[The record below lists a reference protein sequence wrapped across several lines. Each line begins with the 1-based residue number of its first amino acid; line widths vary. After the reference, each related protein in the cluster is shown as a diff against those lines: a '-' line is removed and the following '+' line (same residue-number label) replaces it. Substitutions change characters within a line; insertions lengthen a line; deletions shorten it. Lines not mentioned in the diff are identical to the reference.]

1 MMNLLKLVSRIAIAD
16 GDLDEAE
23 IHDLSET
30 ALACGAHLNLTV
42 SAEVME
48 EMMGWLNVWKSNLE
62 EDKEAFMAENT
73 VEFERTI
80 EEVNVQCSDGEKRQ
94 IVRLCQIVA
103 ASDGVVE
110 ESEQNLLDALKKGLI
125 LDE

>member
-1 MMNLLKLVSRIAIAD
+1 
-16 GDLDEAE
+16 
-23 IHDLSET
+23 
-30 ALACGAHLNLTV
+30 
-42 SAEVME
+42 
-48 EMMGWLNVWKSNLE
+48 
-62 EDKEAFMAENT
+62 
-73 VEFERTI
+73 
-80 EEVNVQCSDGEKRQ
+80 VQCSDGEKRQ